1 MDMVKSMLREELEHS
16 MEMRE
21 HYRSALS
28 LLSPG
33 ALVKKRIND
42 REYWYI
48 VRREGRKVKTHY
60 VGKVGGNEVSSVRK
74 DMEKRRHYEALL
86 REVELKIRYLKKV
99 IDVRAV

>member
-21 HYRSALS
+21 HYRKELS
-28 LLSPG
+28 LLPTG
-33 ALVKKRIND
+33 ALVKKRINN
-42 REYWYI
+42 REYWY
-48 VRREGRKVKTHY
+48 VMMREDRKVKTHY
-60 VGKVGGNEVSSVRK
+60 VGKVGGNEASLVRK

-86 REVELKIRYLKKV
+86 REVERKIRYLKKV